1 MLLNNMETVFKIF
14 FKGMTTLKI
23 DPEQNMVRGRPNPI
37 EANLQKLEDMEI
49 VKTRVRNDTGVKQ
62 YHAGQIFDYL
72 KNNIE
77 LEQN

>member
-49 VKTRVRNDTGVKQ
+49 VKTRVRSDTGVKQ